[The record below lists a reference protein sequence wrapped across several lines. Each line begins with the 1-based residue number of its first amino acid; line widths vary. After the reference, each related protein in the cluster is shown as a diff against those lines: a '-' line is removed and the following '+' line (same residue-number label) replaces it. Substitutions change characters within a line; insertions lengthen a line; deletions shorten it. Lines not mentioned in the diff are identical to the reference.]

1 MKFYFTTTTDSL
13 PELQDI
19 PQSLSRL
26 ELQYEMQQ
34 RSAWPGAHNLSPA
47 EGSSEGFSV
56 AASFTWS
63 SPALRHPDQSGFLS
77 KSLLLII
84 TMFYYRY
91 FQLEYFCSIFYLQT
105 CPGSIQPVCLPKDIS
120 QIGLHKVQI
129 IVLFCSGQNNIRP
142 TKNREGKIKKSKD
155 RNTFSTQFCSIAPWM
170 VIFYGEIS
178 PDSL

>member
-1 MKFYFTTTTDSL
+1 MKFILQPALTLCQNCRTFPSPSL
-13 PELQDI
+13 
-19 PQSLSRL
+19 
-26 ELQYEMQQ
+26 
-34 RSAWPGAHNLSPA
+34 G
-47 EGSSEGFSV
+47 
-56 AASFTWS
+56 WS
-63 SPALRHPDQSGFLS
+63 SNTKCNKDPTGLGLTISHQLREVLKDSVQQLALLCPALRHPDQSGFLS

>member
-1 MKFYFTTTTDSL
+1 MKFILQPALTLCQNCRTFPSPSLGSGSNTKCNKDPTGLGLTISHQLREVLKDSV
-13 PELQDI
+13 
-19 PQSLSRL
+19 
-26 ELQYEMQQ
+26 QQ
-34 RSAWPGAHNLSPA
+34 LALLC
-47 EGSSEGFSV
+47 
-56 AASFTWS
+56 
-63 SPALRHPDQSGFLS
+63 PALRHPDQSGFLS

-142 TKNREGKIKKSKD
+142 TKTREGKIKKSKD
-155 RNTFSTQFCSIAPWM
+155 RNTFPTQFCCSIAPWM